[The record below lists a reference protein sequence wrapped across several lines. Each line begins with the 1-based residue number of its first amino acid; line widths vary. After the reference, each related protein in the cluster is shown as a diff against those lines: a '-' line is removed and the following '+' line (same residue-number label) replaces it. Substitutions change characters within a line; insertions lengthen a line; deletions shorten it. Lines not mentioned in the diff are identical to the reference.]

1 MATSWQ
7 KRGYSINAIRGLART
22 ELPKPVFDYADGA
35 AEREVTMQ
43 GNENDFKRYALVP
56 RPLIGAAKRD
66 ISVELFGKKLAL
78 PLIVG
83 PTGLSGLFWPDGER
97 ETARAAAAAGT
108 AFCLSH
114 GSTCTLEELAET
126 GVAPRWM
133 QVFIYRERDFTRELC
148 TRAKAA
154 NFDALTLTLDNQVIG
169 KRERDLANG
178 FTIPPEFDVR
188 SYISMI
194 AKYRW
199 LWRMRSAYGN
209 LTFANYTRAGEKNDL
224 SQLAKRMGDLLDPG
238 MTWDDVSWVRDL
250 WTGPMILKGVLH
262 PEDAAKAAAIGVD
275 ALVVSNHGGR
285 QLDGAITS
293 LAALPGIVDAVS
305 GQMPILMDGGVRRG
319 TDVLK
324 VLALGATAC
333 LIGRP
338 HLWGLAVAGKA
349 GVKHVL
355 DIYAQELDIAMGLCG
370 IKALAEITPELL
382 FHTEDLRT

>member
-7 KRGYSINAIRGLART
+7 KRGYSIDAIRELART

-35 AEREVTMQ
+35 AEREITMQ
-43 GNENDFKRYALVP
+43 GNENDFKNYALVP
-56 RPLIGAAKRD
+56 RPLKGAATCD

-126 GVAPRWM
+126 GVTPRWM

-148 TRAKAA
+148 NRAKDA
-154 NFDALTLTLDNQVIG
+154 NFDALMLTLDNQVIG
-169 KRERDLANG
+169 KRERDLSNG
-178 FTIPPEFDVR
+178 FTIPPEFGFD

-194 AKYRW
+194 TKYRW
-199 LWRMRSAYGN
+199 LWRMRSAYRT
-209 LTFANYTRAGEKNDL
+209 LTFANYMRVGEKNDL
-224 SQLAKRMGDLLDPG
+224 SQLAQRMGNLLDPG

-250 WTGPMILKGVLH
+250 WKGPMILKGVLH
-262 PEDAAKAAAIGVD
+262 PEDAARAATIGVD

-293 LAALPGIVDAVS
+293 LAALPGIVDAVP

-324 VLALGATAC
+324 ALALGATAC

-355 DIYAQELDIAMGLCG
+355 DIYAQELGIAMGLCG
-370 IKALAEITPELL
+370 VKALAEITPELL
-382 FHTEDLRT
+382 FHTENLRT

>member
-7 KRGYSINAIRGLART
+7 KRGYSIDAIRELART
-22 ELPKPVFDYADGA
+22 ELPNPVFDYADGA
-35 AEREVTMQ
+35 AEREITMQ
-43 GNENDFKRYALVP
+43 GNENDFKRYAFVP

-178 FTIPPEFDVR
+178 FTIPPEFGVR

-199 LWRMRSAYGN
+199 LWRMRSVYRK
-209 LTFANYTRAGEKNDL
+209 LTFANYTRVGEKNDL
-224 SQLAKRMGDLLDPG
+224 SQLAQRMGNLLDPG

-250 WTGPMILKGVLH
+250 WKGPMILKGVLH

-370 IKALAEITPELL
+370 IKALTEITPELL
-382 FHTEDLRT
+382 FHTKDLRT